1 MTLGDSLTAYALNN
15 GHRMAR
21 VSAPSDIIRLAVT
34 LPDDTIQHFE
44 RPATGSAGD
53 WRATEF
59 QTPGSGAA
67 FNEPITA
74 EWGCGLEYL
83 INAITS

>member
-1 MTLGDSLTAYALNN
+1 MMLGDSLTAYALNN

-44 RPATGSAGD
+44 RPTAGSAGD

-59 QTPGSGAA
+59 QTPGSGAT
-67 FNEPITA
+67 FNEPVTA
-74 EWGCGLEYL
+74 EWGRGLEHL
-83 INAITS
+83 INTTTS